1 MPAFFAPSHHGKG
14 FFVVDPVVIRKSGI
28 FTLCQIIDFSYSRP
42 TPKRAHYC
50 HLVCNITKE
59 GGYGVLVKNAL
70 LSIIRNRGRGDFY
83 MANRDPGAD
92 PRSARGDC
100 GEKPDGIHD
109 MFS

>member
-1 MPAFFAPSHHGKG
+1 MDSNVVKKYRVVCLSHRKTLPIGKG

-28 FTLCQIIDFSYSRP
+28 FTLCQIIDFSYSHP

-92 PRSARGDC
+92 PRSA
-100 GEKPDGIHD
+100 
-109 MFS
+109 